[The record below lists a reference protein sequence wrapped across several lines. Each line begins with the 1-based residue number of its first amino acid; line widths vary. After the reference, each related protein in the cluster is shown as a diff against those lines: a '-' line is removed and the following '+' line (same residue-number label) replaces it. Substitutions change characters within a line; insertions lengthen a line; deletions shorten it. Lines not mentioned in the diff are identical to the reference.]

1 MLNVVYEKDEVM
13 CHEKITERWY
23 EKRGLTDF
31 PLNTV
36 IVDQVPEELQ
46 YHCIKNGQL
55 VFDDTRKQQRLNVFR
70 QQDIQDTIEKLRH
83 EIIDHL
89 IFGEDVTEKRNTL
102 INLLRSTK

>member
-1 MLNVVYEKDEVM
+1 VFWSVSVNQLVIYNLLTLVKMLNVVYEKDEVM

-55 VFDDTRKQQRLNVFR
+55 VFDDTRKQ
-70 QQDIQDTIEKLRH
+70 
-83 EIIDHL
+83 
-89 IFGEDVTEKRNTL
+89 
-102 INLLRSTK
+102 